1 MKKAISILGPT
12 HCGKTELAIE
22 ISKHFPT
29 KIISVDSVQVYK
41 GANIGSSKPNQKILD
56 SIHHGLIDNLDPED
70 DFSVKDFL
78 NEISNEFCDCK
89 EDLLFVGGT
98 MMYFYSL
105 FNGISKLPEKNI
117 QFREKLEEEA
127 KNKGWKYMHE
137 RLEVIDPNAARS
149 IKDSDSQRILRALEV
164 NHLSKNTFSKLK
176 TMKEKSV
183 IEDYQKFT
191 FAIIPKN
198 KKTFKN
204 QLNERFRKMLELGL
218 IEETKTI
225 LERTSG
231 KRIKVLETVGYKQV
245 VDFLKDKISFEE
257 MIELAT
263 NATYQLAKRQMTW
276 LKKFDLD
283 ETFFS
288 DDDDKVMKILSIIKN

>member
-22 ISKHFPT
+22 INKHFPT

-56 SIHHGLIDNLDPED
+56 SIHHGLIDYLDPED

-137 RLEVIDPNAARS
+137 RLEVIDPDAARL

-204 QLNERFRKMLELGL
+204 QLKKRFRKMLELGL

-263 NATYQLAKRQMTW
+263 NATYQLAKRQITW

>member
-22 ISKHFPT
+22 INKHFPT
-29 KIISVDSVQVYK
+29 KIISVDSVQIYK
-41 GANIGSSKPNQKILD
+41 GANIGSNKPNQKILD
-56 SIHHGLIDNLDPED
+56 SIHHGLIDYLDPED

-137 RLEVIDPNAARS
+137 RLGAIDPDAARS
-149 IKDSDSQRILRALEV
+149 INYSDSQRILRALEV

-204 QLNERFRKMLELGL
+204 QLKERFRKMLELGL

-263 NATYQLAKRQMTW
+263 NATYQLAKRQITW

-288 DDDDKVMKILSIIKN
+288 DDDDKVMKILSMIKN

>member
-22 ISKHFPT
+22 INKHFPT

-56 SIHHGLIDNLDPED
+56 SIHHGLIDYLDPED

-137 RLEVIDPNAARS
+137 RLEVIDPDAARL

-191 FAIIPKN
+191 FAIVPKN

-204 QLNERFRKMLELGL
+204 QLKERFRKMLELGL

-263 NATYQLAKRQMTW
+263 NATYKLAKRQITW

>member
-22 ISKHFPT
+22 INKHFPT

-56 SIHHGLIDNLDPED
+56 SIHHGLIDYLDPED

-78 NEISNEFCDCK
+78 NKISNEFCDCK

-117 QFREKLEEEA
+117 QFREKLEKEA

-137 RLEVIDPNAARS
+137 RLGAIDPDAARS
-149 IKDSDSQRILRALEV
+149 INDSDSQRILRALEV
-164 NHLSKNTFSKLK
+164 NHLSKNTFSNLK

-204 QLNERFRKMLELGL
+204 QLKERFRKMLELGL

-263 NATYQLAKRQMTW
+263 NATYQLAKRQITW

>member
-22 ISKHFPT
+22 INKHFPT

-41 GANIGSSKPNQKILD
+41 GANIGSSKPNKKILD
-56 SIHHGLIDNLDPED
+56 SIHHGLIDYLDPED

-137 RLEVIDPNAARS
+137 RLEVIDPDAARL

-204 QLNERFRKMLELGL
+204 QLKERFRKMLELGL

-263 NATYQLAKRQMTW
+263 NATYQLAKRQITW

>member
-22 ISKHFPT
+22 INKHFPT

-56 SIHHGLIDNLDPED
+56 SIHHGLVDYLEPED

-78 NEISNEFCDCK
+78 NKISNEFCDGK
-89 EDLLFVGGT
+89 EDLMFVGGT

-137 RLEVIDPNAARS
+137 RLEVIDPDAARL

-204 QLNERFRKMLELGL
+204 QLKERFRKMLELGL

-263 NATYQLAKRQMTW
+263 NATYQLAKRQITW

>member
-22 ISKHFPT
+22 INKHFPT

-41 GANIGSSKPNQKILD
+41 GADIGSSKPNQKILD
-56 SIHHGLIDNLDPED
+56 SVHHGLIDYLDLED

-137 RLEVIDPNAARS
+137 RLEVIDPDAARS

-176 TMKEKSV
+176 TIKEKSV

-204 QLNERFRKMLELGL
+204 QLKERFRKMLELGL

-263 NATYQLAKRQMTW
+263 NATYQLAKRQITW

>member
-22 ISKHFPT
+22 INKHFPT

-56 SIHHGLIDNLDPED
+56 SIHHGLIDYLDPED

-117 QFREKLEEEA
+117 QFREKLQEEA

-137 RLEVIDPNAARS
+137 RLGAIDPDAARS
-149 IKDSDSQRILRALEV
+149 INESDSQRILRALEV
-164 NHLSKNTFSKLK
+164 NHFSKKTFSELK
-176 TMKEKSV
+176 TMREKSV

-198 KKTFKN
+198 KISFKN
-204 QLNERFRKMLELGL
+204 ELKERFRKMLELGL

-231 KRIKVLETVGYKQV
+231 KKIKVLETVGYKQV

>member
-22 ISKHFPT
+22 INKHFPT

-56 SIHHGLIDNLDPED
+56 SVHHGLIDYLDPED

-117 QFREKLEEEA
+117 QFREKLEKEA

-137 RLEVIDPNAARS
+137 RLEAIDPDAARL
-149 IKDSDSQRILRALEV
+149 IKDRDSQRILRALEV

-204 QLNERFRKMLELGL
+204 QLKKRFRKMLELGL

-263 NATYQLAKRQMTW
+263 NATYQLAKRQITW

>member
-22 ISKHFPT
+22 INKHFPT

-56 SIHHGLIDNLDPED
+56 SIHHGLIDFLDPED

-137 RLEVIDPNAARS
+137 RLEVIDPDAARL

-218 IEETKTI
+218 IEETKNI

-263 NATYQLAKRQMTW
+263 NATYQLAKRQITW

>member
-22 ISKHFPT
+22 INKHFPT

-56 SIHHGLIDNLDPED
+56 SIHHGLIDYLDPED

-98 MMYFYSL
+98 MMYFFSL

-137 RLEVIDPNAARS
+137 RLEVIDPDAARL

-204 QLNERFRKMLELGL
+204 QLKERFRKMLELGL

>member
-22 ISKHFPT
+22 INKHFPT

-56 SIHHGLIDNLDPED
+56 SIHHGLIDFLDPED
-70 DFSVKDFL
+70 DFTVKDFL

-137 RLEVIDPNAARS
+137 RLEVIDPDAARL

-176 TMKEKSV
+176 TIKEKSV

-263 NATYQLAKRQMTW
+263 NASYQLAKRQITW

>member
-22 ISKHFPT
+22 INKHFPT

-56 SIHHGLIDNLDPED
+56 SIHHGLIDYLDPED

-137 RLEVIDPNAARS
+137 RLEAIDPDAARL

-183 IEDYQKFT
+183 IEDYQKLT

-204 QLNERFRKMLELGL
+204 QLKKRFRKMLELGL

-263 NATYQLAKRQMTW
+263 NATYQLAKRQITW

>member
-22 ISKHFPT
+22 INKHFPT

-56 SIHHGLIDNLDPED
+56 SVHHGLIDYLDPED

-78 NEISNEFCDCK
+78 NKISNEFCDCK

-117 QFREKLEEEA
+117 QFREKLEKEA

-137 RLEVIDPNAARS
+137 RLGAIDPDAARS
-149 IKDSDSQRILRALEV
+149 INDSDSQRILRALEV

-191 FAIIPKN
+191 FAIIPRN

-204 QLNERFRKMLELGL
+204 QLNERFTKMLELGL
-218 IEETKTI
+218 VEETKTI
-225 LERTSG
+225 MERSSG
-231 KRIKVLETVGYKQV
+231 RRIKVLETVGYKQV
-245 VDFLKDKISFEE
+245 VDFLKDKISYEE

-263 NATYQLAKRQMTW
+263 NATYQLAKRQITW

>member
-22 ISKHFPT
+22 INKHFPT

-41 GANIGSSKPNQKILD
+41 GANIGSNKPNQKILD
-56 SIHHGLIDNLDPED
+56 SIHHGLIDYLDPED

-137 RLEVIDPNAARS
+137 RLEVIDPDAARL

-204 QLNERFRKMLELGL
+204 QLKERFKKMLELGL

-245 VDFLKDKISFEE
+245 VDFLKNKISFEE

-263 NATYQLAKRQMTW
+263 NANYQLAKRQITW

>member
-22 ISKHFPT
+22 INKHFPT

-41 GANIGSSKPNQKILD
+41 GANIGSSKPNQEILD
-56 SIHHGLIDNLDPED
+56 SIHHGLIDYLDPED

-137 RLEVIDPNAARS
+137 RLEVIDPDAARL

-204 QLNERFRKMLELGL
+204 QLKERFRKMLELGL

-225 LERTSG
+225 LERASG

-263 NATYQLAKRQMTW
+263 NATYQLAKRQITW

>member
-22 ISKHFPT
+22 INKHFPT

-56 SIHHGLIDNLDPED
+56 SIHHGLIDYLDPED

-78 NEISNEFCDCK
+78 NKISNEFCDCK

-137 RLEVIDPNAARS
+137 RLEVIDPDAARS

-204 QLNERFRKMLELGL
+204 QLKKRFRKMLELGL

-245 VDFLKDKISFEE
+245 VDFLKDKISFDE

-263 NATYQLAKRQMTW
+263 NATYQLAKRQITW

>member
-22 ISKHFPT
+22 INKHFPT

-56 SIHHGLIDNLDPED
+56 SIHHGLIDYLDPED

-117 QFREKLEEEA
+117 QFREKLEKEA

-137 RLEVIDPNAARS
+137 RLEVIDPDAARL

-204 QLNERFRKMLELGL
+204 QLKKRFRKMLELGL

-263 NATYQLAKRQMTW
+263 NATYQLAKRQITW